1 MDSQTLI
8 IFTVDIQA
16 QLALIKGI
24 YEKLVIRSKRLQ
36 FDDEIVLESI
46 AYQIHNLYC
55 ATEELMKIVATYFE
69 NNINDSGQWHS
80 LLLQRMKMDIP
91 EIRPALLS
99 TETYLILNSLR
110 GFRHF
115 FRHAYGATLEYEPLK
130 NNLDKS
136 LNLFP
141 QLESDVNQFIF
152 RLSDPDSKVTE

>member
-8 IFTVDIQA
+8 VFTVDIQA
-16 QLALIKGI
+16 QMALIKGI

-36 FDDEIVLESI
+36 PDDEIVLESI
-46 AYQIHNLYC
+46 AYQIHNLYS
-55 ATEELMKIVATYFE
+55 ATEELMKIVTTYFE
-69 NNINDSGQWHS
+69 NNINESNQWHS

-99 TETYLILNSLR
+99 TETYSILNSLR

-130 NNLDKS
+130 TNLDKS
-136 LNLFP
+136 LKLFP
-141 QLESDVNQFIF
+141 QLKSDVNQFIF
-152 RLSDPDSKVTE
+152 QLSESDSRVTE

>member
-8 IFTVDIQA
+8 VLTVDIQA
-16 QLALIKGI
+16 QMALIKGI
-24 YEKLVIRSKRLQ
+24 YEKLVIRSQRLQ
-36 FDDEIVLESI
+36 PDDEIVLESI
-46 AYQIHNLYC
+46 AYQIHNLYS

-99 TETYLILNSLR
+99 PETYSILNSLR
-110 GFRHF
+110 GFPHF

-136 LNLFP
+136 LNLFSH
-141 QLESDVNQFIF
+141 LESDVNQFIL
-152 RLSDPDSKVTE
+152 RLSDPDLSD

>member
-1 MDSQTLI
+1 MDSQTLVVLN
-8 IFTVDIQA
+8 VDIQA
-16 QLALIKGI
+16 QMALIKGVH
-24 YEKLVIRSKRLQ
+24 EKLVIRAKRLQ
-36 FDDEIVLESI
+36 PDDEIILESI
-46 AYQIHNLYC
+46 AYQIHNLYS

-69 NNINDSGQWHS
+69 NNINESNQWHS

-99 TETYLILNSLR
+99 LESYSILNSLR

-130 NNLDKS
+130 TNLDKS

-141 QLESDVNQFIF
+141 QIESDVNQFLL
-152 RLSDPDSKVTE
+152 RLSDNPS